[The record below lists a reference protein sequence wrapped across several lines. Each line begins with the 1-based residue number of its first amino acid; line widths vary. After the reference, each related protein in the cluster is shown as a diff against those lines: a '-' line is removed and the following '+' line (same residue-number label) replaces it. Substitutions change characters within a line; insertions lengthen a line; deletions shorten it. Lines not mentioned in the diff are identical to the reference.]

1 MGLKKLSLLYA
12 FIVLSTSLSGCAR
25 TFQKQTKKQKPNI
38 IFILLDDLGKEWISC
53 YGADSIQTP
62 IIDGLAKQG
71 MKFTN
76 AYSMPQCTPSR
87 VTLLTGQYPYN
98 NGWVN
103 HYDVPRLGHGG
114 RYDPVL
120 NPSFAKRMKKA
131 GYATCIAGKWQLN
144 DFRLEPEILVE
155 TGFDEYCMWT
165 GGENGSES
173 RDASQLRYWDPY
185 IHTKTG
191 SKTYKGQF
199 GEDIFSDFIIDF
211 MKRNKDN
218 PMMVYYPMCLPH
230 GPLTTTPLE
239 PNAPREEQHSAM
251 VRYADV
257 ILNKLVTALEDLKIR
272 DNTIIV
278 WTTDNG
284 SGRPFTGYIDEKP
297 VKGGKMYVTENGINA
312 PFVVNC
318 PGLVPEGVVTD
329 ALVDFTD
336 ILPTFCELAGVEPD
350 ANFKYDGKSFAPLI
364 LGQAKDTERD
374 HIVALGGH
382 FAMLENDRIISAHD
396 YRNRVVRD
404 KDFKVFVDT
413 TGTIYELVD
422 LKNDFYEQHNLID
435 SDEEVHQNALKKFKK
450 ILQQMPKE
458 DGDPIYRQIEGL
470 FYNHPAE
477 KLNKVAEQG
486 KSAKAKSP
494 IPQGLEK

>member
-1 MGLKKLSLLYA
+1 MALNRSNFLRLLIILSLGLSSCT
-12 FIVLSTSLSGCAR
+12 STS
-25 TFQKQTKKQKPNI
+25 QKKDKAEKPNI

-62 IIDGLAKQG
+62 VIDGLAKNG
-71 MKFTN
+71 MRFTN

-114 RYDPVL
+114 RYDPEL
-120 NPSFAKRMKKA
+120 NPSFAKRMKEA

-165 GGENGSES
+165 GGENGGPSK
-173 RDASQLRYWDPY
+173 DASQLRYWDPY
-185 IHTKTG
+185 IHTKEG

-257 ILNKLVTALEDLKIR
+257 ILGKLVKALEDLKIR

-284 SGRPFTGYIDEKP
+284 SGKPFTGYIDQKP

-312 PFVVNC
+312 PFVVNG

-336 ILPTFCELAGVEPD
+336 ILPTFCELADVAPNK
-350 ANFKYDGKSFAPLI
+350 NFKYDGKSFAPLI
-364 LGQAKDTERD
+364 LGKKEDSERD

-382 FAMLENDRIISAHD
+382 FAMLENDRVVSAHD
-396 YRNRVVRD
+396 YRNRVLRD
-404 KDFKVFVDT
+404 KNYKVFVDT

-422 LKNDFYEQHNLID
+422 LKNDFYEQHNLLH
-435 SDEEVHQNALKKFKK
+435 SKEAVHVNALQKFEK
-450 ILQQMPKE
+450 ILTQMPKE
-458 DGDPIYRQIEGL
+458 DGDPIYRQIGGS
-470 FYNHPAE
+470 FYDHPAE
-477 KLNKVAEQG
+477 ALNKVARQG
-486 KSAKAKSP
+486 KGARPKCP
-494 IPQGLEK
+494 IPEGWEE